1 MSKFNILIF
10 ILLVGSLM
18 LLAEDVAAQAEV
30 NYTVLPVTNIS
41 TSGNSWNLSECEPA
55 GAEFDIQKVMNDKGV
70 SIYTPAKRLDFV
82 GTNDSTSLVGTETRQ
97 YRVEYS
103 PGIPVTQ
110 NGLAAGFNN
119 FTFKGRIYQR
129 DYLHGTGTTTGV
141 SEQRGRLLSASGD
154 EIKDGR
160 MLHRTVSYRWVI
172 SNDSI
177 MNLASLPDSL
187 FCTTR
192 VDDYMF
198 MAPGRDFPIAFKQV
212 SEYSNRDGVI
222 YSDSTAW
229 IVTYDPLETALY
241 NDRKFR
247 ALTGRDTGRN
257 VDNGGYVG
265 IVRAVVEGNELQVTL
280 TVNDENGLPLT
291 IATPVRAVITD
302 VLGRSYIDT
311 SIGADSHGV
320 INIESLP
327 RGQYLLQVIYDN
339 ARIEPVKF
347 LR

>member
-1 MSKFNILIF
+1 M
-10 ILLVGSLM
+10 
-18 LLAEDVAAQAEV
+18 
-30 NYTVLPVTNIS
+30 T
-41 TSGNSWNLSECEPA
+41 
-55 GAEFDIQKVMNDKGV
+55 DKGV

-82 GTNDSTSLVGTETRQ
+82 GTNDSTLLVCTETRQ
-97 YRVEYS
+97 FKAEYT

-110 NGLAAGFNN
+110 NGLSAGFNS

-212 SEYSNRDGVI
+212 SEYSNRDVVI

-229 IVTYDPLETALY
+229 IVTYDTLETALD

-247 ALTGRDTGRN
+247 SLTGCDMDRN
-257 VDNGGYVG
+257 IDNGGYVG
-265 IVRAVVEGNELQVTL
+265 IVRAVVEGNELQITL
-280 TVNDENGLPLT
+280 TINDENGLSLT

-302 VLGRSYIDT
+302 VLGRGYIDT
-311 SIGADSHGV
+311 SMGADSHGV
-320 INIESLP
+320 INIASLP
-327 RGQYLLQVIYDN
+327 KGEYLLQIIYDN